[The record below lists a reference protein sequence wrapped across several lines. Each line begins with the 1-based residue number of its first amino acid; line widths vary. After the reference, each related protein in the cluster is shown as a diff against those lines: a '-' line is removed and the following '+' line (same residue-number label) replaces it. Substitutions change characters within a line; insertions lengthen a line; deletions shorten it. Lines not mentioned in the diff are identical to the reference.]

1 MTFKSLF
8 NSMMPNKNGLDE
20 LTTFN
25 FIILIILLIFDIF
38 INNIYLSLSIALF
51 IFLVIFRTLSTN
63 KTKRSKE
70 NKCYLNIVNKPAKKF
85 KL

>member
-20 LTTFN
+20 LTTLN

-38 INNIYLSLSIALF
+38 Y
-51 IFLVIFRTLSTN
+51 
-63 KTKRSKE
+63 
-70 NKCYLNIVNKPAKKF
+70 
-85 KL
+85 